1 MPDTAV
7 SKVEIYGVR
16 QKVDL
21 TLVEGRSAY
30 ALRGSGGTS
39 PPVRCVALAKQGVGY
54 TPKRFNLT
62 RELE

>member
-1 MPDTAV
+1 MSEAV
-7 SKVEIYGVR
+7 R
-16 QKVDL
+16 
-21 TLVEGRSAY
+21 GRSSYALRDSGVTSSAC